1 MIREKGQAMKHAR
14 IVALLPVMLSLA
26 GTAFAKSPPVFQ
38 PQAVNVL
45 GTTHPATGLP
55 FTRVWTQMPG
65 ELSMS
70 RTQEEYVNL
79 VPDYLMIGRTLL
91 KDPSPIVAFMNI
103 VWADQLLR
111 ITCRMDRANSNVV
124 RGEFRVVMTAT
135 DGTTGNT
142 PVGTVVG
149 LSDGKLFRQGGL
161 TVMTADVAWT
171 PGIFPDVIPAG
182 GLTMTDQLVPGLWKT
197 DKPGRVYAKHIFT
210 SIPPPDGGEPIIYTV
225 QEGLP
230 VQ

>member
-1 MIREKGQAMKHAR
+1 MKRVFILATLLALPAVAAQA
-14 IVALLPVMLSLA
+14 A
-26 GTAFAKSPPVFQ
+26 GPRFE
-38 PQAVNVL
+38 PQAANVL
-45 GTTHPATGLP
+45 GTDKPGTGLP

-79 VPDYLMIGRTLL
+79 VPDYLMMGRALL
-91 KDPSPIVAFMNI
+91 KDPNPIVAFMNI
-103 VWADQLLR
+103 TWADQLLR
-111 ITCRMDRANSNVV
+111 ITCRMDRANSNIL
-124 RGEFRVVMTAT
+124 RREFRVVMTAT
-135 DGTTGNT
+135 EGTTGDT

-149 LSDGKLFRQGGL
+149 LSDGKVFSEGGL

-171 PGIFPDVIPAG
+171 PGVLPDVIPAG

-210 SIPPPDGGEPIIYTV
+210 SIVPPDGGDKIVHTV
-225 QEGLP
+225 VEGIPL
-230 VQ
+230 Q